1 MKFYL
6 APMEGITNYIYRN
19 AYARFF
25 GEMDKYFT
33 PFIMPGQKRI
43 FRTRELQDVL
53 PEQAEKV
60 RATDNLLVVMA

>member
-33 PFIMPGQKRI
+33 PFIM
-43 FRTRELQDVL
+43 E
-53 PEQAEKV
+53 
-60 RATDNLLVVMA
+60 